1 VKRSY
6 QVLLASML
14 VTFVLGS
21 VHAFSVFIVPLETL
35 LLLPRSDISLIY
47 SFALVAITLSVLF
60 GYLVYARLPAWLL
73 VLLTCLVAALGLVLA
88 ANAGNWW
95 MLFFGYSLLFGGANG
110 VGYGFTL
117 QLAAREMPQNKGF
130 AMGAVTAAYAVGS
143 IVFASVLSAQIRSTS
158 VAAAFMALAAGLVG
172 CGLAAAL
179 LMYLVKANY
188 GASYGESTVVSGQPA
203 QPLDNRRVGL
213 FWLAYLF
220 SVFAG
225 LMAIGHAAGI
235 AISKG
240 ADTQMSV
247 WCAMIIGI
255 GSAIGGFLAG
265 WLVDRWPAP
274 RFLIGLPLLSAV
286 SLLMLGF
293 IVSLPVVLLLLAL
306 VGFSYGALIAIYPVS
321 ISNEFGDLGPKAYGR
336 VFTAWGF
343 AGLVAPWSAGLIY
356 DLQADYRLA
365 LIVASVTAIFS
376 AITVFFAGFE
386 QSRVNGLSF

>member
-1 VKRSY
+1 MARGYV
-6 QVLLASML
+6 VLIASML

-21 VHAFSVFIVPLETL
+21 VHAFSVFIVPLESL
-35 LLLPRSDISLIY
+35 LNLPRSDISLIY
-47 SFALVAITLSVLF
+47 SLALVAITVSVLF
-60 GYLVYARLPAWLL
+60 GYLIYARLSAWLL
-73 VLLTCLVAALGLVLA
+73 VLLTCLLAALGLVLA

-95 MLFFGYSLLFGGANG
+95 VLFLGYSVFFGGANG

-117 QLAAREMPQNKGF
+117 QLAAREMPENKGF

-143 IVFASVLSAQIRSTS
+143 IVFASIFSTQIESTS
-158 VAAAFMALAAGLVG
+158 VAAAFMALATGLLG
-172 CGLAAAL
+172 CGFVAAL
-179 LMYLVKANY
+179 LMYLTRANY
-188 GASYGESTVVSGQPA
+188 GMSKVASNAPDQ
-203 QPLDNRRVGL
+203 QLDHGRVGL
-213 FWLAYLF
+213 FWLAYMF

-255 GSAIGGFLAG
+255 GSATGGFLAG
-265 WLVDRWPAP
+265 GLVDRWPAP

-286 SLLMLGF
+286 SLLLLGF
-293 IVSLPVVLLLLAL
+293 TASVPLVLILLAL

-356 DLQADYRLA
+356 DIQADYRLA
-365 LIVASVTAIFS
+365 LIVASVTALLS
-376 AITVFFAGFE
+376 AITVTLAGFE
-386 QSRVNGLSF
+386 KRAV

>member
-1 VKRSY
+1 MSRSY

-21 VHAFSVFIVPLETL
+21 VHAFSVFIVPLEAL

-60 GYLVYARLPAWLL
+60 GYLIYARLSAGLL

-88 ANAGNWW
+88 AYANHWW
-95 MLFFGYSLLFGGANG
+95 MLFLGYSVLFGGANG

-117 QLAAREMPQNKGF
+117 QLAARELPENKGL

-143 IVFASVLSAQIRSTS
+143 IVFASIFSAQIESTS

-172 CGLAAAL
+172 CGLVAAL
-179 LMYLVKANY
+179 LMYLTRANY
-188 GASYGESTVVSGQPA
+188 GESKAVSEEPGQR
-203 QPLDNRRVGL
+203 LDNRRVGL
-213 FWLAYLF
+213 FWLAYMF

-240 ADTQMSV
+240 ADTEMSV

-255 GSAIGGFLAG
+255 GSATGGFLAG

-274 RFLIGLPLLSAV
+274 RFLIGLPLLSAGSLLLLGFTASV
-286 SLLMLGF
+286 SL
-293 IVSLPVVLLLLAL
+293 VLLLLAL

-321 ISNEFGDLGPKAYGR
+321 ISNEFGDMGPKAYGR

-343 AGLVAPWSAGLIY
+343 AGLIAPWSAGLIY
-356 DLQADYRLA
+356 DMQADYKLA
-365 LIVASVTAIFS
+365 LIVASVTALLSATTVIFS
-376 AITVFFAGFE
+376 DFE
-386 QSRVNGLSF
+386 KQPV